1 MSKYGEVKDLVDNIK
16 LYSNLRLRVYED
28 ERAGD
33 HSKQADTIR
42 AEADE
47 LLEQIEKDL
56 DNLVTDRIV
65 SQHVIQTLSL

>member
-47 LLEQIEKDL
+47 L
-56 DNLVTDRIV
+56 
-65 SQHVIQTLSL
+65 